1 MSILARIK
9 QTEEGE
15 ENTDSILEK
24 YYEAKRELETL
35 RQRVN
40 SEFEDQIESLE
51 SAKRSMEKKVSK
63 DSAMGLGWN

>member
-63 DSAMGLGWN
+63 DSVMGLGWN